1 MYHYNKKNIKMI
13 NYNYIARRIIEE
25 HNPNWSQIP
34 DHLHR
39 MLIIGASGSVKTND
53 LINQIKQQDD
63 HNYGVVGKIYLYV
76 KDPNEANINI
86 LSKM

>member
-1 MYHYNKKNIKMI
+1 MI
-13 NYNYIARRIIEE
+13 NCNYIAKEIIEG
-25 HNPNWSQIP
+25 HNPNRSQIP

-39 MLIIGASGSVKTND
+39 MLIIAVSGSVKTYA
-53 LINQIKQQDD
+53 LINQIEQQDD
-63 HNYGVVGKIYLYV
+63 HNSVVIDKIYLYV

>member
-1 MYHYNKKNIKMI
+1 M
-13 NYNYIARRIIEE
+13 
-25 HNPNWSQIP
+25 
-34 DHLHR
+34 
-39 MLIIGASGSVKTND
+39 KTND

-63 HNYGVVGKIYLYV
+63 HNYSVIGKIYLYV